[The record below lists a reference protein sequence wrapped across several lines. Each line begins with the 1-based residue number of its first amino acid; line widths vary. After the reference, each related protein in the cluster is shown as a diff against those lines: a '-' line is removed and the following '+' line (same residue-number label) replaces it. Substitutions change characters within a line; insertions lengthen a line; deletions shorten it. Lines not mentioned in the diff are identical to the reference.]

1 VTGKFFNKKYVQKWS
16 RFFISNFPKKCMSVY
31 TVQANKG
38 DEVTHFIIQ
47 IRYTANIVPMG
58 CFPVTHFSHVRRKS
72 LNLLK
77 FHISANNLNK
87 CTLNHTQN

>member
-1 VTGKFFNKKYVQKWS
+1 VYVRPS
-16 RFFISNFPKKCMSVY
+16 

-38 DEVTHFIIQ
+38 GEVTHFVIQ
-47 IRYTANIVPMG
+47 IWYTASIVPKG
-58 CFPVTHFSHVRRKS
+58 CFSHVWRKS

-87 CTLNHTQN
+87 YTLNHTQSRMLSFL